1 MVSTTRKLGLLAA
14 AQLLHTTASNA
25 QTWNDSSVQGCQ
37 GPINL
42 IASGNHPFNSTGI
55 VRLAPD
61 AVRDEPWYISLTIT
75 DRRDPHYI
83 YGDSASWQEREGFL
97 SVPSSLAGSDDGNQT
112 EWCMYTL
119 PAQDVGSQEEDG
131 DCGGILSDDCISAL
145 RDNTPPMS
153 DGECYRPD
161 NLEEACGT
169 SERRKLSEYLSSS
182 YYPCLQR
189 RNPLVL
195 PGRV

>member
-1 MVSTTRKLGLLAA
+1 MFTKTSRVGLLAA
-14 AQLLHTTASNA
+14 AQLLQTAASNA

-37 GPINL
+37 GPISV
-42 IASGNHPFNSTGI
+42 IVSGNHPFNSTGM

-61 AVRDEPWYISLTIT
+61 AVRNKPWYISLTIT

-112 EWCMYTL
+112 EWCMYML
-119 PAQDVGSQEEDG
+119 PAQDAGSQEEDG
-131 DCGGILSDDCISAL
+131 DCGSILSDDCISAL

-169 SERRKLSEYLSSS
+169 SERRKLSESPSPSNSLYQ
-182 YYPCLQR
+182 QR
-189 RNPLVL
+189 
-195 PGRV
+195 